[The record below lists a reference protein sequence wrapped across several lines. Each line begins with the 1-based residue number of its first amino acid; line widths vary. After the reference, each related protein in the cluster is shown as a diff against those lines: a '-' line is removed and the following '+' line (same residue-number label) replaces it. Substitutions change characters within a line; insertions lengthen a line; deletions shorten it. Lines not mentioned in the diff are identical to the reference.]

1 MGAFRLDSP
10 VATACV
16 ASPNHGERR
25 NGMSPGM
32 LLLHYTGMPTAEE
45 ALARLCAPDS
55 EVSAHYLV
63 FEDGRTVQ
71 LVPEARRAW
80 HAGAAWW
87 AGETDINSTSI
98 GIEIANPGH
107 EHGYRDFPR
116 AQIEAVIA
124 LCRDIVAR
132 HGIRADR
139 VLAHSDVAPMR
150 KEDPGEKFP
159 WRALH
164 AAGVGH
170 WVEPAPL
177 AALGQT
183 LVEGI
188 RGAEVRDLQA
198 DLRRYGY
205 GIKPTG
211 AYDECTAAVV
221 RAFQRHFRPARVDGL
236 ADASTSATLRQ
247 ILVDRS

>member
-1 MGAFRLDSP
+1 
-10 VATACV
+10 
-16 ASPNHGERR
+16 
-25 NGMSPGM
+25 MSPDI
-32 LLLHYTGMPTAEE
+32 LLVHYTGMPSADD
-45 ALARLCAPDS
+45 ALTRLCSPAS

-80 HAGAAWW
+80 HAGAAFW
-87 AGETDINSTSI
+87 AGETDINSASI

-107 EHGYRDFPR
+107 EHGYRDFPG

-124 LCRDIVAR
+124 LCRDIVTR
-132 HGIRADR
+132 RGIRADR

-177 AALGQT
+177 AAVGQT
-183 LVEGI
+183 LAEAI

-205 GIKPTG
+205 GIEPTG
-211 AYDECTAAVV
+211 AYDGCTAAVV
-221 RAFQRHFRPARVDGL
+221 RAFQHHFRPARVDGL
-236 ADASTSATLRQ
+236 ADASTTATLRQ
-247 ILVDRS
+247 ILADRP